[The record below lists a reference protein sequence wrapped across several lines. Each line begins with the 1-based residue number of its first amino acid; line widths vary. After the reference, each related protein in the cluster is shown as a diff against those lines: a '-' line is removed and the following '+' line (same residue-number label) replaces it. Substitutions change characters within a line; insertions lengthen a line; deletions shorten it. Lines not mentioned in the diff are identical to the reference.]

1 MKSKYFKLYELVDKD
16 TYARYGEKAWKFLD
30 SRAIEMLDKLKE
42 HFASGTIT
50 INNYHWKG
58 DRQWSG
64 LRTPKSMY
72 FSQYSQHTFGRAFD
86 CVFSDYDVNDV
97 RDFIIAN
104 SAEFPHIKGIE
115 LDVGWLHFDV
125 RNEDEVIKFKS

>member
-1 MKSKYFKLYELVDKD
+1 MRSKYFKLYELVDKD
-16 TYARYGEKAWKFLD
+16 TYARYGENAWKFLD

-42 HFASGTIT
+42 HFSNGTIV
-50 INNYHWKG
+50 INSYHWKG

-97 RDFIIAN
+97 RGYIIAN
-104 SAEFPHIKGIE
+104 SVEFPYIKGIE
-115 LDVGWLHFDV
+115 LDTNWLHFDV
-125 RNEDEVIKFKS
+125 RNEDEVVKFKS